1 MTEDKFDLR
10 DDEYWSD
17 PWRTR
22 KTIQRP
28 MMQKN
33 QEGLV
38 LGAPAIV
45 PLNQRQNFPVALL
58 RVGKLTTLGK
68 IPSRPNVII
77 TAMDLST
84 GELRARLA
92 LPDVGRPSNGTASQK
107 PPAGRDSFSADA
119 TAMVGE
125 GHTIDLASRLQLPA
139 ARGEHLVT
147 AILLDQ
153 VSNRCRMKLVES
165 GGFEDPAVD
174 DFLREYRASRLPPP
188 AIFPEPALPL
198 PSYRKQENSPASPV
212 DPGLALSVTRVSVLA
227 PNARCVL
234 AGSYR
239 LPIQPQHVV
248 KVVKFTRDAN
258 GQTIPHP
265 ETAIVP
271 ITLLLTGSVEPEP
284 KILRLAAPSYAPLES
299 ATGGTVATGYF
310 SLDLCRL
317 TNLLATPQT
326 YFIYAFSGE
335 AMTAA
340 VPTAFVRL
348 PEESLDSVQSW

>member
-147 AILLDQ
+147 AILL
-153 VSNRCRMKLVES
+153 
-165 GGFEDPAVD
+165 
-174 DFLREYRASRLPPP
+174 
-188 AIFPEPALPL
+188 
-198 PSYRKQENSPASPV
+198 
-212 DPGLALSVTRVSVLA
+212 
-227 PNARCVL
+227 
-234 AGSYR
+234 
-239 LPIQPQHVV
+239 
-248 KVVKFTRDAN
+248 
-258 GQTIPHP
+258 
-265 ETAIVP
+265 
-271 ITLLLTGSVEPEP
+271 
-284 KILRLAAPSYAPLES
+284 
-299 ATGGTVATGYF
+299 
-310 SLDLCRL
+310 
-317 TNLLATPQT
+317 
-326 YFIYAFSGE
+326 
-335 AMTAA
+335 
-340 VPTAFVRL
+340 
-348 PEESLDSVQSW
+348 